1 MFTRLTKAFDLASDR
16 YPNSRRNRRRKNSGG
31 KKRGKKNGE
40 LRLSVETLE
49 PRVMLAADVLNQ
61 AVVSQDYAPV
71 AVETAPADFNDD
83 GYVNGG
89 DLSQWE
95 GDFGSGVNADADSD
109 GDTDGA
115 DFLAWQRQFTGNQG
129 TAAVGG
135 TLVFSDDFS
144 TDTIVNYTTQTT
156 DGAGGSLL
164 YDATNQRAQVT
175 TGDNNGMMFS
185 QGVTATDSGTFS
197 IDFNPTVGFP
207 SYGALV
213 LRLHQDANNYYEIVS
228 TDNSTPLGGVSK
240 VVNGI
245 TVETVP
251 FTSSYSKR
259 SVNSVPKLRAI
270 LIEVNHS
277 LYSRNEHNDQS
288 KQIPRVPLA
297 WPTETAV
304 LKRLEHRGVLPPELD
319 YTNQLLCLAA

>member
-1 MFTRLTKAFDLASDR
+1 MFTRLANVFDLASDR
-16 YPNSRRNRRRKNSGG
+16 YPNSRRNRRRKN
-31 KKRGKKNGE
+31 RRKKNGE

-61 AVVSQDYAPV
+61 AVVSQDYAPA

-83 GYVNGG
+83 GDVDGG

-95 GDFGSGVNADADSD
+95 DNFGADANADADSD

-115 DFLAWQRQFTGNQG
+115 DFLAWQRQFTGSLY
-129 TAAVGG
+129 
-135 TLVFSDDFS
+135 TLFSDDFS
-144 TDTIVNYTTQTT
+144 TDTTGNYTTATT
-156 DGAGGSLL
+156 TGAGGTFS
-164 YDATNQRAQVT
+164 YNAAGQKAAVV
-175 TGDNNGMMFS
+175 TGDNDGIKFS
-185 QGVTATDSGTFS
+185 QSVAATESGTFQ

-251 FTSSYSKR
+251 FTSSYSQN
-259 SVNSVPKLRAI
+259 VN
-270 LIEVNHS
+270 
-277 LYSRNEHNDQS
+277 
-288 KQIPRVPLA
+288 
-297 WPTETAV
+297 
-304 LKRLEHRGVLPPELD
+304 
-319 YTNQLLCLAA
+319 